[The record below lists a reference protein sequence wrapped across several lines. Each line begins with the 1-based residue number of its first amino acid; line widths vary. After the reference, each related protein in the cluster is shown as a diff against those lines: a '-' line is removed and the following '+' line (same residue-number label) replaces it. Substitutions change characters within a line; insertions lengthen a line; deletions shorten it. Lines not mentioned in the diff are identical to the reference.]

1 MAPKRKGKGQAAA
14 AQAPC
19 AFEDAQAEHAKVLSK
34 WHHNI
39 QSVKRIFDANNQ
51 HPVLAWPGWFDTNN
65 DYSITSH
72 PNPPLSDVKAGKQ
85 AKEHEKFGYPNGVLV
100 NFLFKSTMGASNE
113 LAPYLAFKGIL
124 EMNSYIDIIAV
135 DQDLSFQEFVKP
147 FNEDFEGLL
156 EEHKNGGVNPGKAL
170 AKPSPIKCLQ
180 DYSRDGSVQRFIDQ
194 VVTLCTKPTFIPVL
208 NKHIASGGLD
218 SRAPRQI
225 APKAFVLAHTVQIL
239 LFAPMTWDYTREYS
253 RDRTTYPHRFPTPPE
268 VGGGTNTCVAD
279 LSSMEDLYRAICMFY
294 QLISRRIG
302 RTAWIGRGV
311 GPKKSVGFPGY
322 VSPALKHLADVPEV
336 AQSSTSEFRLAEAV
350 EMEASLFLEEEHA
363 DFMSEGLGG
372 LDSVDVNTS
381 LLELVQPSRIP
392 AHQNAEASALQDME
406 PISAANFA
414 AEIRLLKRLHKQP
427 DFDAI
432 LERRRKTITNVTD
445 FIEDSD
451 IDEFINRQSA
461 SELVSEFAR
470 EHPDDIDELMNLS
483 RQQYALEHVLS
494 SIQPVTNLDLD
505 QLCDEHSIAPWPELK
520 LYTGDRA
527 TAIQGLKPHQV
538 NDAAAIVARGFA
550 DYKHTFLSN
559 DMGTGKTKTCFTAI
573 ELTHRKKLKQYQSGM
588 EQYGKSDV
596 KFHPTLI
603 FTAVNSIFQTWKEGK
618 DHFPTMN
625 LYVYYGTSSSDFPD
639 TKAKVINTGDFKDE
653 LNASSVA
660 DSNPETGLIVI
671 ISTYPT
677 WSRRNVLK
685 LERPFVFKAGKR
697 PVSRQKDAR
706 LIENDSDEEVDIEL
720 LNNLPKYHVSEIT
733 RDNIRFL
740 TEDTASAAEKPDG
753 CLIEYSSRQSALDS
767 IVFEHVIADDAHL
780 AKKPNGVYNHILQL
794 IN

>member
-1 MAPKRKGKGQAAA
+1 
-14 AQAPC
+14 
-19 AFEDAQAEHAKVLSK
+19 
-34 WHHNI
+34 
-39 QSVKRIFDANNQ
+39 
-51 HPVLAWPGWFDTNN
+51 
-65 DYSITSH
+65 
-72 PNPPLSDVKAGKQ
+72 
-85 AKEHEKFGYPNGVLV
+85 
-100 NFLFKSTMGASNE
+100 
-113 LAPYLAFKGIL
+113 
-124 EMNSYIDIIAV
+124 
-135 DQDLSFQEFVKP
+135 
-147 FNEDFEGLL
+147 
-156 EEHKNGGVNPGKAL
+156 
-170 AKPSPIKCLQ
+170 
-180 DYSRDGSVQRFIDQ
+180 
-194 VVTLCTKPTFIPVL
+194 
-208 NKHIASGGLD
+208 
-218 SRAPRQI
+218 
-225 APKAFVLAHTVQIL
+225 
-239 LFAPMTWDYTREYS
+239 
-253 RDRTTYPHRFPTPPE
+253 
-268 VGGGTNTCVAD
+268 
-279 LSSMEDLYRAICMFY
+279 
-294 QLISRRIG
+294 
-302 RTAWIGRGV
+302 
-311 GPKKSVGFPGY
+311 
-322 VSPALKHLADVPEV
+322 
-336 AQSSTSEFRLAEAV
+336 
-350 EMEASLFLEEEHA
+350 
-363 DFMSEGLGG
+363 MSEGLGG

-505 QLCDEHSIAPWPELK
+505 QLCDDHSIAPWPELK

-538 NDAAAIVARGFA
+538 DDAAAIVARGFA

-677 WSRRNVLK
+677 WSGRNVLK

-753 CLIEYSSRQSALDS
+753 CLIEYISRQSALDS

-780 AKKPNGVYNHILQL
+780 AKKPNGVYNHMLQL
-794 IN
+794 INWNKLLWVTGTPILSSLQDLISPLSLIWNAYNIAIDSPGLYDETYDPYQAKNVFQKGTTVGIFHEDFLAECSDWKPLMDIYEASGRTCKLWIVNPTIFKHAGKTLEWGTNAGHLVVS